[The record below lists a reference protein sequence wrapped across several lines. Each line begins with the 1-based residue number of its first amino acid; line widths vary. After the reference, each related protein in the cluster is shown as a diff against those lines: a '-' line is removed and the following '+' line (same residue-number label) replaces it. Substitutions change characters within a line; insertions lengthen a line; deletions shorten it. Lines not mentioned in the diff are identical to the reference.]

1 MISLNDSKG
10 FKLFSFQLQDP
21 KEPCISIYCYYL
33 PELGLGNLRACCLPW
48 KWSPFL
54 RRPLQNQTL
63 ILCTR
68 YNHGR
73 HIMYRLKLI
82 SQTLERYVVDTK
94 VIRSTQ
100 SYLESPTNSSDKR
113 TRRFWSNKSIPIL
126 LPELSHVLAQ
136 AFPRLFHLEFMIK
149 ESYSWC
155 NEPYAVSP

>member
-1 MISLNDSKG
+1 MRPASNKYPKFNYEL
-10 FKLFSFQLQDP
+10 FKHSNFSFPYWSWNYRGCWHQTCPPIVPYLCFYILLIP
-21 KEPCISIYCYYL
+21 IIEPFNWFYMDISCHYL
-33 PELGLGNLRACCLPW
+33 IELRLGNLRACCLPW

-100 SYLESPTNSSDKR
+100 SYLESPTNSSD
-113 TRRFWSNKSIPIL
+113 
-126 LPELSHVLAQ
+126 
-136 AFPRLFHLEFMIK
+136 
-149 ESYSWC
+149 
-155 NEPYAVSP
+155 

>member
-1 MISLNDSKG
+1 MFPFRLSAYNRLTSL
-10 FKLFSFQLQDP
+10 FLFTTSSFWEWVICAP
-21 KEPCISIYCYYL
+21 AAF
-33 PELGLGNLRACCLPW
+33 LGSGRRFSGGLYRTKPW
-48 KWSPFL
+48 FSVL
-54 RRPLQNQTL
+54 VA
-63 ILCTR
+63 
-68 YNHGR
+68 NHGR

-100 SYLESPTNSSDKR
+100 SYLESPTNSSGKE
-113 TRRFWSNKSIPIL
+113 TRRFWSNKSILIL

>member
-1 MISLNDSKG
+1 MFPFRLSAFVKTNIVISLH
-10 FKLFSFQLQDP
+10 
-21 KEPCISIYCYYL
+21 YL
-33 PELGLGNLRACCLPW
+33 LVLRVGNLRACCLPW

-100 SYLESPTNSSDKR
+100 SYLESPTNSSGEG